1 MGFLLSVHVD
11 LPEDEWRDI
20 LRIARRRGVSRLE
33 GLGDLQRRET
43 RVLKPQEA
51 RDLASALQA
60 DLDDPT
66 ANVRPFPREPVESVV
81 RILGAGE
88 PVRLEHTPP
97 WKSGDEPPD
106 IRGERS

>member
-1 MGFLLSVHVD
+1 MGFLLSVRVD
-11 LPEDEWRDI
+11 LPEDEWRDM

-51 RDLASALQA
+51 GELASALQA

-66 ANVRPFPREPVESVV
+66 VPRETVESVV
-81 RILGAGE
+81 HILGAGE
-88 PVRLEHTPP
+88 PVHLHHTPP
-97 WKSGDEPPD
+97 WKSGDEAPD
-106 IRGERS
+106 IKGERA